1 MSEFN
6 NSSLKK
12 TLQGAI
18 AVALAFSV
26 SINAVNAAD
35 APASAPA
42 ATEAAAQSGPAE
54 LVTNIAQ
61 QTLKDLDAHR
71 SEYKNDPK
79 KLRSLVDKNLLPY
92 FDSSYAGQLVLGKY
106 WRDANPDQR
115 KRFVDAFYQS
125 LLQTYGE
132 ALTDFTPDRLKILPY
147 QGNPQETVATV
158 RSEVRRD
165 DGSKVPVNYSL
176 HKTAQ
181 GWKAFD
187 VQISGV
193 SYVKS
198 MRTDF
203 GSEVQQKGLDAVIQR
218 LESQVAS
225 GQPAVPKPGSSAK

>member
-1 MSEFN
+1 MSH
-6 NSSLKK
+6 SLKK
-12 TLQGAI
+12 SLQLVVATS
-18 AVALAFSV
+18 ALAFAFS
-26 SINAVNAAD
+26 APLYAAD
-35 APASAPA
+35 APAAAPTSSDA
-42 ATEAAAQSGPAE
+42 ASQMGPAE
-54 LVTNIAQ
+54 TITKVAQ
-61 QTLKDLDAHR
+61 DTLKDLDAHR
-71 SEYKNDPK
+71 SEYKNDSK
-79 KLRSLVDKNLLPY
+79 KLRALVDKNLLPY
-92 FDSSYAGQLVLGKY
+92 FDTNYAGQLVLGKN
-106 WRDANPDQR
+106 WRDATPDQR
-115 KRFVDAFYQS
+115 KRFVEAFYQS

-132 ALTDFTPDRLKILPY
+132 ALTDFTPDRLKIFPY
-147 QGNPQETVATV
+147 QGNPQDTVATV

-225 GQPAVPKPGSSAK
+225 GKPAVPNPASAK

>member
-1 MSEFN
+1 MSAYF
-6 NSSLKK
+6 LKK
-12 TLQGAI
+12 SLQLVIATGAMVF
-18 AVALAFSV
+18 ASSGPLF
-26 SINAVNAAD
+26 AAD
-35 APASAPA
+35 AAAAAPASN
-42 ATEAAAQSGPAE
+42 AAASQMGPAE
-54 LVTNIAQ
+54 TVTKVAQ
-61 QTLKDLDAHR
+61 DTLKDLDAHR
-71 SEYKNDPK
+71 SEYKNDSK
-79 KLRSLVDKNLLPY
+79 KLRALVDKNLLPY
-92 FDSSYAGQLVLGKY
+92 FDTNYAGQLVLGKY
-106 WRDANPDQR
+106 WRDANADQR
-115 KRFVDAFYQS
+115 KRFVEAFYQS

-132 ALTDFTPDRLKILPY
+132 ALTDFTPDRLKIFPY
-147 QGNPQETVATV
+147 QGNPQDTVATV

-176 HKTAQ
+176 HKTPQ

-225 GQPAVPKPGSSAK
+225 GQPAVPKPAASSK